1 MCGCVFVPGSDGEK
15 QTAQALTGSSGTF
28 FDLGSGVKQPPDVL
42 VAEGLN
48 TTLRCS
54 QISTSYNSM
63 LWYLQRHGQKHLT
76 LIVHAYVNMVTVSEG
91 LEVRYSATRHG
102 TALDLT
108 VTTANSSVTGVY
120 FCVKQEAQW

>member
-1 MCGCVFVPGSDGEK
+1 MEKSKQLRLITGC
-15 QTAQALTGSSGTF
+15 SGTF
-28 FDLGSGVKQPPDVL
+28 FDLGYGVNQPPDVL

-54 QISTSYNSM
+54 QISTSYDSM
-63 LWYLQRHGQKHLT
+63 LWYLQRRGQNHLT

-91 LEVRYSATRHG
+91 LEVRYSATRRS

-108 VTTANSSVTGVY
+108 VTTTNSSDNGVY